1 MRKIIVMLLVI
12 SFLSA
17 PAFAQAYESKIEYSK
32 KKQDAFA
39 IDLAYP
45 PEAVENAIVQRMEK
59 MGYKTKEEKG
69 MFNKDKGFRIY
80 KNAFI
85 TEIASA
91 SLDYIVKVERKS
103 RKEKDEAVL
112 YLLIMKGDNNAKA
125 GFEAYDIERA
135 KSFLNNLLP
144 DVEAANLELQIKAQ
158 EEVVAKAEK
167 KLRTLKDDKMDMEEK
182 IRKLQDSIRN
192 NESDQVATQ
201 NDITNQKVAL
211 ETLKGKRRSSL

>member
-1 MRKIIVMLLVI
+1 MRKITLILLII
-12 SFLSA
+12 SLLST
-17 PAFAQAYESKIEYSK
+17 PAFSQAYESKIEYSK

-45 PEAVENAIVQRMEK
+45 PEAVENAIVQKMEK

-80 KNAFI
+80 KNAYI
-85 TEIASA
+85 TEISQGN
-91 SLDYIVKVERKS
+91 LDYIVKIERKS

-144 DVEAANLELQIKAQ
+144 DVEAANLELQIIAQ
-158 EEVVAKAEK
+158 EEAIAKAEK

-182 IRKLQDSIRN
+182 IRKLQDSIKD

-201 NDITNQKVAL
+201 NDITNQKVTL